1 MQYPPLPHCS
11 ILNDLSHVLDRSV
24 QDEAPLEVV
33 SLAIASRQMA
43 QTSRPLSF
51 CMGLHGEA
59 GAVSCSGPS
68 AATVDERQEEEGRTP
83 SMLFVSCHDGG
94 AMMPCKAEWC
104 CGDYCCH
111 GVGSLFARQG

>member
-24 QDEAPLEVV
+24 QDEAPLEVA
-33 SLAIASRQMA
+33 SLAIAEA
-43 QTSRPLSF
+43 NGDVAAVVF

-68 AATVDERQEEEGRTP
+68 AATVDERQEEEGGPR
-83 SMLFVSCHDGG
+83 
-94 AMMPCKAEWC
+94 PCC
-104 CGDYCCH
+104 
-111 GVGSLFARQG
+111 SLVATTEER